1 MSLAV
6 KFRMSLVWIA
16 RFSDD
21 DAPYTTDIQLEESA
35 ADSNENTAII
45 VMDGIS
51 DAWVS
56 PQVQHQCGT
65 VLADLSLIH
74 I

>member
-1 MSLAV
+1 MT
-6 KFRMSLVWIA
+6 
-16 RFSDD
+16 RFTDD

-35 ADSNENTAII
+35 AGNTDMEAII

-56 PQVQHQCGT
+56 EDTSQLFEPSSSRGGRC
-65 VLADLSLIH
+65 
-74 I
+74 